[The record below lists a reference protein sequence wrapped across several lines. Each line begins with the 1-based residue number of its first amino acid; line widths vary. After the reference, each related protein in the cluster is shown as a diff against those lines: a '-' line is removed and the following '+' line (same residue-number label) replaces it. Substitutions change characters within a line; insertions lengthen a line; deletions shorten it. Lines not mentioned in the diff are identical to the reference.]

1 MVINE
6 TLARAAYGDADPIGK
21 RMICCEG
28 SAEDPMWKTVVG
40 VVGDVKGRGPAQPPR
55 PEFYLPLMQ
64 LPDVAWT
71 WFGRTL
77 TILTRGDDP
86 ASMTTAIR
94 ASVRSLDSTL
104 PVFAIRTMDEGLDR
118 IMAQAR
124 FNTMLMTLLA
134 ATGLVLAALGIYSV
148 IAWLVAQRT
157 REIGVRMALGA
168 SKRDVIRM
176 MSVHGLKPVI
186 AGLAVGVAGRV
197 GDDAVTA
204 EPVVRSRPARSAHV
218 AGNGNRAVDCRRRGG
233 GDSRVARHRD
243 RPVNGVARLKKGS
256 GIFSTPKPLLVGVD
270 ALRPPNGMYCNY

>member
-1 MVINE
+1 
-6 TLARAAYGDADPIGK
+6 
-21 RMICCEG
+21 
-28 SAEDPMWKTVVG
+28 
-40 VVGDVKGRGPAQPPR
+40 
-55 PEFYLPLMQ
+55 
-64 LPDVAWT
+64 
-71 WFGRTL
+71 
-77 TILTRGDDP
+77 
-86 ASMTTAIR
+86 MTTAIR

-186 AGLAVGVAGRV
+186 AGPGGWCRRRV
-197 GDDAVTA
+197 GDDAVAA

-218 AGNGNRAVDCRRRGG
+218 AGDGNGAADRRRRGG
-233 GDSRVARHRD
+233 GDSGVARHRD
-243 RPVNGVARLKKGS
+243 RSVGGVTGCQHGTRGRFPLRVPALRRMLLQPRARLRQRAVGRDRSRGDADQEIREVTRIAERDAFAS
-256 GIFSTPKPLLVGVD
+256 GLHHFPEDLRVVVGGD
-270 ALRPPNGMYCNY
+270 RHAGASQIGELHRQIEAG